1 MRFMLRS
8 SGLIDIGVETT
19 HWNLT
24 TMQTVFSVAMEK
36 LCPEEQDKAL
46 ALLPFSRQYIAP
58 ACRSLGYC
66 LLTIGRSILCRY
78 LWSGTVRD
86 IISLSHRLKADLIDP
101 ERIAYSSTL

>member
-1 MRFMLRS
+1 MLRS

-46 ALLPFSRQYIAP
+46 ALLPFSRQF
-58 ACRSLGYC
+58 
-66 LLTIGRSILCRY
+66 
-78 LWSGTVRD
+78 
-86 IISLSHRLKADLIDP
+86 
-101 ERIAYSSTL
+101 